1 MRIIS
6 LFFVGVMSLLMLQ
19 AQEPAM
25 TVNFL
30 EEENWAQARELAAEQ
45 DKFIFVD
52 AYTEWCGWCKVQ
64 DKNTFTNEDV
74 GNLINENF
82 VSVKL
87 DFERGDGVKL
97 ARKYRIQSYPTLLFF
112 TSDGRYVGK
121 KVGYDADIDNFM
133 SDVMDKMKPE
143 NYFPEIG
150 DPDVLDPGFPEFYV
164 SQFGPNGERTRAK
177 PEQISEWLDGQENI
191 YSEVPYNILM
201 TMQLDEKW
209 SQFFLDNHKALAEKF
224 IASEVQDKLTNV
236 LVSGAYAAMRNK
248 DEGAL
253 DAAFAKMEK
262 YLPAEEVENIA
273 TNLRINFYMM
283 SKDYDKLIPIMNK
296 LAAREDGNYDNT
308 INSIAW
314 NLYEGSDDQMTLKTA
329 SKWMYTVMDRNPENY
344 MFMDTHAALLY
355 KTGSYAQAKE
365 AAAKAI
371 QIGKS
376 DGEDVSGTEELL
388 KKITSAMTER

>member
-1 MRIIS
+1 MRLIS
-6 LFFVGVMSLLMLQ
+6 LFFVGAMSLLMLQ

-74 GNLINENF
+74 GNLINEHF

-133 SDVMDKMKPE
+133 ADVMDKMKPE
-143 NYFPEIG
+143 NYFTAIG

-164 SQFGPNGERTRAK
+164 NNFGPNGERTRA
-177 PEQISEWLDGQENI
+177 
-191 YSEVPYNILM
+191 
-201 TMQLDEKW
+201 
-209 SQFFLDNHKALAEKF
+209 
-224 IASEVQDKLTNV
+224 
-236 LVSGAYAAMRNK
+236 
-248 DEGAL
+248 
-253 DAAFAKMEK
+253 
-262 YLPAEEVENIA
+262 
-273 TNLRINFYMM
+273 
-283 SKDYDKLIPIMNK
+283 
-296 LAAREDGNYDNT
+296 NT
-308 INSIAW
+308 K
-314 NLYEGSDDQMTLKTA
+314 Q
-329 SKWMYTVMDRNPENY
+329 
-344 MFMDTHAALLY
+344 
-355 KTGSYAQAKE
+355 
-365 AAAKAI
+365 
-371 QIGKS
+371 
-376 DGEDVSGTEELL
+376 
-388 KKITSAMTER
+388 